1 MVNPKLIFLG
11 ELVLRIKIA
20 LFAAS
25 IHSKLNYTS
34 SKKILGVVCLEGG
47 LKARGACFPIKFEF
61 RKNFGLRWAP

>member
-25 IHSKLNYTS
+25 IPSKLNYTS
-34 SKKILGVVCLEGG
+34 SKKILRVVCLEGS
-47 LKARGACFPIKFEF
+47 LKAWGTCFPLKFGF
-61 RKNFGLRWAP
+61 KKNFGLH